1 MNEAGGK
8 TVRRPLVW
16 EGSAK
21 RDFKQFPI
29 AVQKDMGVALFV
41 VQLGGTPSSA
51 KPWRGLG
58 SGIYEVVEDHRGN
71 AYRAVYMVRI
81 GERVHVL
88 HAFQKKSKS
97 GIKTPREDVELVE
110 ARLKGV
116 LEYYRNERDR

>member
-21 RDFKQFPI
+21 RDFKQFPV

-58 SGIYEVVEDHRGN
+58 SGIYELVEDHRGN
-71 AYRAVYMVRI
+71 AYRAVFMVRI

-110 ARLKGV
+110 ARLKSV
-116 LEYYRNERDR
+116 LEYYRSERDR